1 MGLPLK
7 ENIMALT
14 QASSLSTDQ
23 AAYDRLA
30 YFALRSELLFDQAAD
45 VQPTNQSMP
54 GSSVIFT
61 IFADLAEATST
72 LAETTDITPV
82 AMSDS
87 QVTVTLAEYG
97 NTINTT
103 AKLRGTSFLDVDAAA
118 ANLIGYN
125 AGDSI
130 DKVVRD
136 VLAGGT
142 NVAYGGGGSTDPTGR
157 TSVAAEDIIEAND
170 IRKQTAALRAA
181 NVATFNGYYMGYI
194 HPDVSYDLR
203 RETGNASWN
212 APHVNVDTMNIY
224 NGEIGTFESVRFIET
239 PRAKVFADASNGTAS
254 TGTIDVYCTHI
265 MGRQALAKAY
275 SQVDGNGMVPKVV
288 RGPVVDSLMRFNPIG
303 WYWLGGYG
311 RFREASLRRIE
322 SSSSIGA
329 NAA

>member
-1 MGLPLK
+1 
-7 ENIMALT
+7 MAIT
-14 QASSLSTDQ
+14 QASSLSVDQ

-45 VQPTNQSMP
+45 VQATNQAMP

-61 IFADLAEATST
+61 IFSELAAATST
-72 LAETTDITPV
+72 LTETSDLTP
-82 AMSDS
+82 ATMGDS

-97 NTINTT
+97 NTVQTT
-103 AKLRGTSFLDVDAAA
+103 AKLRGTAFLDVDATA

-125 AGDSI
+125 AGLSI
-130 DKVVRD
+130 DTVVQA
-136 VLAGGT
+136 VLGAGT
-142 NVAYGGGGSTDPTGR
+142 NVAYATGGAAVPTSR
-157 TSVAAEDIIEAND
+157 ESVKVDAILTAND
-170 IRKQTAALRAA
+170 VRKQTAALRSA

-203 RETGNASWN
+203 RETGNAAWN
-212 APHVNVDTMNIY
+212 APHVNVDTAGIY

-239 PRAKVFADASNGTAS
+239 PRAPLNANASNGTS
-254 TGTIDVYCTHI
+254 TTGIIDVYSTLI

-275 SQVDGNGMVPKVV
+275 SAIDGNGVVPKVV

-329 NAA
+329 NA

>member
-1 MGLPLK
+1 
-7 ENIMALT
+7 MAVT
-14 QASSLSTDQ
+14 QASSLSVDQ

-30 YFALRSELLFDQAAD
+30 YFALRSEMLFDQAAD
-45 VQPTNQSMP
+45 VQATNQAMP

-61 IFADLAEATST
+61 IFADLAAATST
-72 LAETTDITPV
+72 LSETADLTPET
-82 AMSDS
+82 MSDS

-97 NTINTT
+97 NTVNTT
-103 AKLRGTSFLDVDAAA
+103 AKLRGTSFLDVDATA

-125 AGDSI
+125 AGISI
-130 DKVVRD
+130 DTVVQE
-136 VLAGGT
+136 VLSGGT
-142 NVAYGGGGSTDPTGR
+142 NVAYGGGGSSDPSSRVTIQ
-157 TSVAAEDIIEAND
+157 AEDIIEAND
-170 IRKQTAALRAA
+170 IRKQTAALRGA

-212 APHVNVDTMNIY
+212 APHVNVDTANIY

-239 PRAKVFADASNGTAS
+239 PRAKVFANASNGTS
-254 TGTIDVYCTHI
+254 TTGAVDVYCTHI

-275 SQVDGNGMVPKVV
+275 SQIDGNGAYAKVV

-311 RFREASLRRIE
+311 RFREAALERIE
-322 SSSSIGA
+322 SSSSIA
-329 NAA
+329 VNV

>member
-1 MGLPLK
+1 VA
-7 ENIMALT
+7 IT
-14 QASSLSTDQ
+14 QASSLSVDQ

-45 VQPTNQSMP
+45 VQATNQAMP

-61 IFADLAEATST
+61 IFSEMAAATST
-72 LAETTDITPV
+72 ISETSDLTPV
-82 AMSDS
+82 TMADS

-97 NTINTT
+97 NTVNTT
-103 AKLRGTSFLDVDAAA
+103 AKLRGTSFLDVDAVA

-125 AGDSI
+125 AGNSI
-130 DKVVRD
+130 DQVVSA

-142 NVAYGGGGSTDPTGR
+142 NVVYGGGGSSDPTS
-157 TSVAAEDIIEAND
+157 TVTIQAEDIIEAND
-170 IRKQTAALRAA
+170 VRKVTAALRGA

-203 RETGNASWN
+203 KETGNASWN
-212 APHVNVDTMNIY
+212 APHINVDTANIY

-239 PRAKVFADASNGTAS
+239 PRAPLAANASNGTS
-254 TGTIDVYCTHI
+254 TTGTIDVYGTLI

-275 SQVDGNGMVPKVV
+275 SQVDGNGVVPKVV

-311 RFREASLRRIE
+311 RFREASLRRID
-322 SSSSIGA
+322 SSSSIGS
-329 NAA
+329 NAS

>member
-1 MGLPLK
+1 M
-7 ENIMALT
+7 
-14 QASSLSTDQ
+14 
-23 AAYDRLA
+23 A

-45 VQPTNQSMP
+45 VQASNQTMP

-61 IFADLAEATST
+61 IFSELAVATT
-72 LAETTDITPV
+72 PLTETSDVTAV
-82 AMSDS
+82 AMGDAN
-87 QVTVTLAEYG
+87 VTVSLTEYG
-97 NTINTT
+97 NTVNTT
-103 AKLRGTSFLDVDAAA
+103 AKLRGTAFLDVDAAA

-125 AGDSI
+125 AGNSMDVI
-130 DKVVRD
+130 VRD

-142 NVAYGGGGSTDPTGR
+142 NVVYGGGGTTTPTSR
-157 TSVAAEDIIEAND
+157 ATVEVDDIIEAND
-170 IRKQTAALRAA
+170 VRKVAAALRGA
-181 NVATFNGYYMGYI
+181 NVSPWSGYYIGFI

-212 APHVNVDTMNIY
+212 APHVNMDTANIY
-224 NGEIGTFESVRFIET
+224 TGEIGTFESVRFIET
-239 PRAKVFADASNGTAS
+239 PRTKVRTDDGDANV
-254 TGTIDVYCTHI
+254 DVYDTYI

-275 SQVDGNGMVPKVV
+275 SFVDGNGPVPQIR

-329 NAA
+329 N

>member
-1 MGLPLK
+1 V
-7 ENIMALT
+7 AVT
-14 QASSLSTDQ
+14 QASSLSVDQ

-45 VQPTNQSMP
+45 VQATNQAMP

-61 IFADLAEATST
+61 IFSEMAAATSPIS
-72 LAETTDITPV
+72 ETSDLTPV
-82 AMSDS
+82 TMADS

-97 NTINTT
+97 NTVNTT
-103 AKLRGTSFLDVDAAA
+103 AKLRGTSFLDVDAVA

-125 AGDSI
+125 AGNSI
-130 DKVVRD
+130 DQVVSA

-142 NVAYGGGGSTDPTGR
+142 NVVYGGGGSSTPTS
-157 TSVAAEDIIEAND
+157 TVTIQAEDIVEAND
-170 IRKQTAALRAA
+170 VRQVTAALRGA

-203 RETGNASWN
+203 KETGNASWN
-212 APHVNVDTMNIY
+212 APHVQVDTANIY

-239 PRAKVFADASNGTAS
+239 PRAPLAANASNGTS
-254 TGTIDVYCTHI
+254 TTGTIDVYGTMI

-275 SQVDGNGMVPKVV
+275 SQVDGNGVVPKVV

-311 RFREASLRRIE
+311 RFREASLRRID
-322 SSSSIGA
+322 SSSSIGS

>member
-1 MGLPLK
+1 
-7 ENIMALT
+7 MAIT

-45 VQPTNQSMP
+45 VQATNQAMP

-61 IFADLAEATST
+61 IFSEMAAATST
-72 LAETTDITPV
+72 ISETTDLTPV
-82 AMSDS
+82 TMADS

-97 NTINTT
+97 NTVNTT
-103 AKLRGTSFLDVDAAA
+103 AKLRGTSFLDVDAVA

-125 AGDSI
+125 AGNSI
-130 DKVVRD
+130 DQVVSA
-136 VLAGGT
+136 VLGAGT
-142 NVAYGGGGSTDPTGR
+142 NVAYATGGAAVP
-157 TSVAAEDIIEAND
+157 TSVVTVKADAILTAND
-170 IRKQTAALRAA
+170 VRKQTAALRSA

-203 RETGNASWN
+203 KETGNAAWN
-212 APHVNVDTMNIY
+212 APHINVDTAGIY

-239 PRAKVFADASNGTAS
+239 PRAPLSANASNGTS
-254 TGTIDVYCTHI
+254 TTGTIDVYSTLI

-275 SQVDGNGMVPKVV
+275 SAIDGNGVVPKVV

-311 RFREASLRRIE
+311 RFREASLRRIDGA
-322 SSSSIGA
+322 SSIGT
-329 NAA
+329 NAS

>member
-1 MGLPLK
+1 VA
-7 ENIMALT
+7 IT
-14 QASSLSTDQ
+14 QASSLSVDQ

-45 VQPTNQSMP
+45 VQATNQAMP

-61 IFADLAEATST
+61 IFADLAAATST
-72 LAETTDITPV
+72 LSETADLTPET
-82 AMSDS
+82 MSDS

-97 NTINTT
+97 NTVNTT
-103 AKLRGTSFLDVDAAA
+103 AKLRGTSFLDVDATA

-125 AGDSI
+125 AGISI
-130 DKVVRD
+130 DTVVQE
-136 VLAGGT
+136 VLSAGT
-142 NVAYGGGGSTDPTGR
+142 NVAYGGGGSSDPSSRVT
-157 TSVAAEDIIEAND
+157 VAAEDIIEAND
-170 IRKQTAALRAA
+170 IRKQTAALRGA

-212 APHVNVDTMNIY
+212 APHVAVDTANIY

-239 PRAKVFADASNGTAS
+239 PRAKVFANASNGTS
-254 TGTIDVYCTHI
+254 TTGAVDVYCTHI

-275 SQVDGNGMVPKVV
+275 SQIDGNGAFAKVV

-322 SSSSIGA
+322 SSSSIA
-329 NAA
+329 VNV

>member
-1 MGLPLK
+1 V
-7 ENIMALT
+7 AYT
-14 QASSLSTDQ
+14 QQSSLGVDQ
-23 AAYDRLA
+23 AAYDRMA

-45 VQPTNQSMP
+45 VQASNQTMP

-61 IFADLAEATST
+61 IFSELAVASTPLTETSDVD
-72 LAETTDITPV
+72 AV
-82 AMSDS
+82 AMADS
-87 QVTVTLAEYG
+87 NVTVTLTEYG

-125 AGDSI
+125 AGNSI
-130 DKVVRD
+130 DTVVRE

-142 NVAYGGGGSTDPTGR
+142 NVVYGGGGSSDETSR
-157 TSVAAEDIIEAND
+157 TAIEAEDIIEAND
-170 IRKQTAALRAA
+170 IRKVTAALRGA
-181 NVATFNGYYMGYI
+181 NVSPWSGYYIGFI

-212 APHVNVDTMNIY
+212 APHVNMDTANIY
-224 NGEIGTFESVRFIET
+224 TGEIGTFESVRFIET
-239 PRAKVFADASNGTAS
+239 PRTKVRTNASDGAGAAGN
-254 TGTIDVYCTHI
+254 IDVYDTYI

-275 SQVDGNGMVPKVV
+275 SFVDGNGPVPSVR

-322 SSSSIGA
+322 SASSIGA
-329 NAA
+329 NAS

>member
-1 MGLPLK
+1 VA
-7 ENIMALT
+7 IT
-14 QASSLSTDQ
+14 QASSLSVDQ

-45 VQPTNQSMP
+45 VQATNQAMP

-61 IFADLAEATST
+61 IFSEMSAATSPIS
-72 LAETTDITPV
+72 ETSDLTPV
-82 AMSDS
+82 TMADS

-97 NTINTT
+97 NTVNTT
-103 AKLRGTSFLDVDAAA
+103 AKLRGTSFLDVDAVA

-125 AGDSI
+125 AGNSI
-130 DKVVRD
+130 DQVVSA

-142 NVAYGGGGSTDPTGR
+142 NVVYGGGGSSDPTS
-157 TSVAAEDIIEAND
+157 TVTIQAEDIIEAND
-170 IRKQTAALRAA
+170 VRKVTAALRGA

-212 APHVNVDTMNIY
+212 APHINVDTANIY

-239 PRAKVFADASNGTAS
+239 PRAPLAANASNGTS
-254 TGTIDVYCTHI
+254 TTGTIDVYGTLI

-275 SQVDGNGMVPKVV
+275 SQVDGNGVVPKVV

-311 RFREASLRRIE
+311 RFREASLRRID
-322 SSSSIGA
+322 SSSSIGS
-329 NAA
+329 NAS

>member
-1 MGLPLK
+1 
-7 ENIMALT
+7 MAVT
-14 QASSLSTDQ
+14 QASSLSVDQ

-45 VQPTNQSMP
+45 VQATNQAMP

-61 IFADLAEATST
+61 IFSEMAAATSPIS
-72 LAETTDITPV
+72 ETSDLTPV
-82 AMSDS
+82 TMADS

-97 NTINTT
+97 NTVNTT
-103 AKLRGTSFLDVDAAA
+103 AKLRGTSFLDVDAVA

-125 AGDSI
+125 AGNSI
-130 DKVVRD
+130 DQVVSA

-142 NVAYGGGGSTDPTGR
+142 NVVYGGGGSSTPTS
-157 TSVAAEDIIEAND
+157 TVTIQAEDIIEAND
-170 IRKQTAALRAA
+170 VRQVTAALRGA

-212 APHVNVDTMNIY
+212 APHINVDTANIY

-239 PRAKVFADASNGTAS
+239 PRAPLAANASNGTS
-254 TGTIDVYCTHI
+254 TTGTIDVYGTII

-275 SQVDGNGMVPKVV
+275 SQVDGNGVVPKVV

-311 RFREASLRRIE
+311 RFREASLRRID
-322 SSSSIGA
+322 SSSSIGS
-329 NAA
+329 NAS

>member
-1 MGLPLK
+1 VA
-7 ENIMALT
+7 IT
-14 QASSLSTDQ
+14 QASSLSVDQ

-45 VQPTNQSMP
+45 VQATNQAMP

-61 IFADLAEATST
+61 IFADLAAATST
-72 LAETTDITPV
+72 LSETADLTPET
-82 AMSDS
+82 MSDS

-97 NTINTT
+97 NTVNTT
-103 AKLRGTSFLDVDAAA
+103 AKLRGTSFLDVDATA

-125 AGDSI
+125 AGISI
-130 DKVVRD
+130 DTVVQE
-136 VLAGGT
+136 VLAGGS
-142 NVAYGGGGSTDPTGR
+142 NVAYGGGGSSDPSSRVT
-157 TSVAAEDIIEAND
+157 VAAEDIIEAND
-170 IRKQTAALRAA
+170 VRKQTAALRGA

-212 APHVNVDTMNIY
+212 APHVAVDTQNIY

-239 PRAKVFADASNGTAS
+239 PRAKVFANASNGTS
-254 TGTIDVYCTHI
+254 TTGAVDVYCTHI

-275 SQVDGNGMVPKVV
+275 SQIDGNGAYAKVV

-322 SSSSIGA
+322 SSSSIA
-329 NAA
+329 VNV

>member
-1 MGLPLK
+1 V
-7 ENIMALT
+7 AYT
-14 QASSLSTDQ
+14 QQSSLGVDQ
-23 AAYDRLA
+23 AAYDRMA

-45 VQPTNQSMP
+45 VQASNQTMP

-61 IFADLAEATST
+61 IFSELAVASTPLTETS
-72 LAETTDITPV
+72 DVDPV
-82 AMSDS
+82 AMGDS
-87 QVTVTLAEYG
+87 NVTVTLTEYG

-103 AKLRGTSFLDVDAAA
+103 AKLRGTAFLDVDAAA

-125 AGDSI
+125 AGNSMDT
-130 DKVVRD
+130 VVRE
-136 VLAGGT
+136 VLAAGT
-142 NVAYGGGGSTDPTGR
+142 NVIYGGGGSTAPSSRVT
-157 TSVAAEDIIEAND
+157 VQAEDVIAAND
-170 IRKQTAALRAA
+170 VRKVTAALRGA
-181 NVATFNGYYMGYI
+181 NVSPWSGYYIGFI

-212 APHVNVDTMNIY
+212 APHVNMDTANIY
-224 NGEIGTFESVRFIET
+224 TGEIGTFESVRFIET
-239 PRAKVFADASNGTAS
+239 PRTKVRTDLGASS
-254 TGTIDVYCTHI
+254 TVDVYDTYI

-275 SQVDGNGMVPKVV
+275 SFVDGNGPVPSVR

-329 NAA
+329 NA

>member
-1 MGLPLK
+1 
-7 ENIMALT
+7 MAIT
-14 QASSLSTDQ
+14 QASSLSVDQ

-45 VQPTNQSMP
+45 VQATNQAMP

-61 IFADLAEATST
+61 IFSELAAATST
-72 LAETTDITPV
+72 LTETSDLTP
-82 AMSDS
+82 ATMGDS

-97 NTINTT
+97 NTVQTT
-103 AKLRGTSFLDVDAAA
+103 AKLRGTAFLDVDATA

-125 AGDSI
+125 AGLSI
-130 DKVVRD
+130 DTVVQG
-136 VLAGGT
+136 VLGAGT
-142 NVAYGGGGSTDPTGR
+142 NVAYATGGAAVPTSTVTVKADAILT
-157 TSVAAEDIIEAND
+157 AND
-170 IRKQTAALRAA
+170 IRKQTAALRSA

-203 RETGNASWN
+203 KETGNAAWN
-212 APHVNVDTMNIY
+212 APHINVDTQGIY

-239 PRAKVFADASNGTAS
+239 PRAPLSANASNGTS
-254 TGTIDVYCTHI
+254 TTGTIDVYSTLI

-275 SQVDGNGMVPKVV
+275 SAIDGNGVVPKVV

-322 SSSSIGA
+322 GASSIGA
-329 NAA
+329 NAS

>member
-1 MGLPLK
+1 
-7 ENIMALT
+7 MAIT

-45 VQPTNQSMP
+45 VQATNQAMP

-61 IFADLAEATST
+61 IFSEMSAATSPIS
-72 LAETTDITPV
+72 ETSDLTPV
-82 AMSDS
+82 TMADS

-97 NTINTT
+97 NTVNTT
-103 AKLRGTSFLDVDAAA
+103 AKLRGTSFLDIDAVA

-125 AGDSI
+125 AGNSI
-130 DKVVRD
+130 DQVVSA
-136 VLAGGT
+136 VLGAGT
-142 NVAYGGGGSTDPTGR
+142 NVAYATGGAAVP
-157 TSVAAEDIIEAND
+157 TSVVTVKADAILTAND
-170 IRKQTAALRAA
+170 VRKQTAALRSA

-203 RETGNASWN
+203 KETGNASWN
-212 APHVNVDTMNIY
+212 APHINVDTANIY

-239 PRAKVFADASNGTAS
+239 PRAPLATNASNGTS
-254 TGTIDVYCTHI
+254 TTGTIDVYSTLI

-275 SQVDGNGMVPKVV
+275 SQIDGNGVVPKVV

-311 RFREASLRRIE
+311 RFREASLRRIDGA
-322 SSSSIGA
+322 SSIGT
-329 NAA
+329 NAS

>member
-1 MGLPLK
+1 
-7 ENIMALT
+7 MAIT
-14 QASSLSTDQ
+14 QASSVGVDQ

-45 VQPTNQSMP
+45 VQATNQAMP

-61 IFADLAEATST
+61 IFSELAAATST
-72 LAETTDITPV
+72 LSETVDLTPST
-82 AMSDS
+82 MGDS
-87 QVTVTLAEYG
+87 NVTVTLAEYG
-97 NTINTT
+97 NTVNTT
-103 AKLRGTSFLDVDAAA
+103 AKLRGTAFLDVDAAA

-125 AGDSI
+125 AGNSMDVI
-130 DKVVRD
+130 VRD

-142 NVAYGGGGSTDPTGR
+142 NVVYGGGGSTAPSSRATVEVD
-157 TSVAAEDIIEAND
+157 DIIEAND
-170 IRKQTAALRAA
+170 VRKVTAALRGA
-181 NVATFNGYYMGYI
+181 NVSPWNGYYIGFI

-212 APHVNVDTMNIY
+212 APHVNMDTANIY
-224 NGEIGTFESVRFIET
+224 TGEIGTFESVRFIET
-239 PRAKVFADASNGTAS
+239 PRTKVRTDDGDASV
-254 TGTIDVYCTHI
+254 DVYDTYI

-275 SQVDGNGMVPKVV
+275 SFVDGNGPVPQVR

-329 NAA
+329 N

>member
-1 MGLPLK
+1 VA
-7 ENIMALT
+7 IT
-14 QASSLSTDQ
+14 QASSLSVDQ

-45 VQPTNQSMP
+45 VQATNQAMP

-61 IFADLAEATST
+61 IFSEMAAATSPIS
-72 LAETTDITPV
+72 ETSDLTPV
-82 AMSDS
+82 TMADS

-97 NTINTT
+97 NTVNTT
-103 AKLRGTSFLDVDAAA
+103 AKLRGTSFLDVDAVA

-125 AGDSI
+125 AGNSI
-130 DKVVRD
+130 DQVVSA

-142 NVAYGGGGSTDPTGR
+142 NVVYGGGGSSTPTS
-157 TSVAAEDIIEAND
+157 TVTIQAEDIIEAND
-170 IRKQTAALRAA
+170 VRQVTAALRGA

-212 APHVNVDTMNIY
+212 APHINVDTANIY

-239 PRAKVFADASNGTAS
+239 PRAPLAANASNGTS
-254 TGTIDVYCTHI
+254 TTGTIDVYGTII

-275 SQVDGNGMVPKVV
+275 SQVDGNGVVPKVV

-311 RFREASLRRIE
+311 RFREASLRRID
-322 SSSSIGA
+322 SSSSIGS
-329 NAA
+329 NAS